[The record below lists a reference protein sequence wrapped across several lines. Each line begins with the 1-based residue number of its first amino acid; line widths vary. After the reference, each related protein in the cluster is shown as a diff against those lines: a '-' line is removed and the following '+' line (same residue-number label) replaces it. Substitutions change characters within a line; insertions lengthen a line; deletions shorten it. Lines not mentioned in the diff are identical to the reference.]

1 MEGVGRQIDAGRQGA
16 KRVRKEEFVQDTCR
30 WKGGGGTLDP
40 GTANNHRSAIGA
52 DEEAKTSG
60 GGGDGTG
67 VAIRQRPPPER
78 KYCPRGGRAGGSSD
92 WARRTVSKWK
102 MGYEGQRYGT
112 RKAKEVTSGWSGGK
126 AGQRSG
132 STCHGGPL

>member
-52 DEEAKTSG
+52 DEGAKTSG
-60 GGGDGTG
+60 GGGGRRG
-67 VAIRQRPPPER
+67 RHQRCHQTEAATRAEILP
-78 KYCPRGGRAGGSSD
+78 AGGKG
-92 WARRTVSKWK
+92 WW
-102 MGYEGQRYGT
+102 EQRLGAAYRIQMEDG
-112 RKAKEVTSGWSGGK
+112 
-126 AGQRSG
+126 
-132 STCHGGPL
+132 L